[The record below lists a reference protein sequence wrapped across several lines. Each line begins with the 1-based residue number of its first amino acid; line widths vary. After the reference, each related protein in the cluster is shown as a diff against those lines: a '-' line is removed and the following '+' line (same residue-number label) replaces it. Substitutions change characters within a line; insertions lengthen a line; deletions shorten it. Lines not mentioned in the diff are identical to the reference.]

1 MMASNN
7 INNRFQ
13 VSNKN
18 QFIKNVSGQYHQY
31 QFINSKGNHFYNDN
45 LQIISRPWPEDVFL
59 RSGMWARTWRQSGG
73 RTASTDSGHRGQA
86 QPPQHGQALPPQNYQ
101 APLPRQ
107 QQEHGQQRHQE
118 TQGRTAKK
126 RSPSPQSQPG

>member
-45 LQIISRPWPEDVFL
+45 LQIISRPWPEDVFP

-73 RTASTDSGHRGQA
+73 RTASTDLGQRGQA
-86 QPPQHGQALPPQNYQ
+86 QPRQHGQTPLHQHCQ
-101 APLPRQ
+101 APPRQ
-107 QQEHGQQRHQE
+107 QQEHGHQRHQE
-118 TQGRTAKK
+118 TQGRIAKK
-126 RSPSPQSQPG
+126 KSLSPQSQPG